1 MTTLHKNSLQQRLEE
16 GMKTLPLTLQ
26 AAIAPLLNDQFSGV
40 ITKEQ
45 FQSLLSQSE
54 LSDKEVRLAL
64 LPLAA
69 AFSVAPISNFYVGA
83 IARGVSGDL
92 YFGANMEFSNVQL
105 GQTIHAEQS
114 AISHAWLHGETG
126 ISDIT
131 INFSPCGHCRQFMN
145 ELTTADSLMVQL
157 PERDEKSLQEY
168 LPESF
173 GPKDLGVE
181 GGLLAAVSHELEFE
195 ATSPLLKH
203 AFDAANRSHA
213 PYSKNISG
221 VALEMNN
228 GNIYHGMYA
237 ENAAFNPSLPPLQV
251 ALIHANMSRE
261 ALSEIKSAALIEHH
275 KGAISHLA
283 ITKSTLEALSPNVAL
298 DYVSL

>member
-1 MTTLHKNSLQQRLEE
+1 MTTLHKDSLQQRLEE
-16 GMKTLPLTLQ
+16 SMKTLPSALQ
-26 AAIAPLLNDQFSGV
+26 SAIAPLINEQFTGV
-40 ITKEQ
+40 IAKEQ
-45 FQSLLSQSE
+45 FLSLLSQSE
-54 LSDKEVRLAL
+54 LSDKELRLAL

-114 AISHAWLHGETG
+114 AISHAWIHGETG
-126 ISDIT
+126 ILDIT

-173 GPKDLGVE
+173 GPKDLGIE
-181 GGLLAAVSHELEFE
+181 GGLLAKVSHKLTFE
-195 ATSPLLKH
+195 SNSPLLIT
-203 AFDAANRSHA
+203 AFEAANRSHA
-213 PYSKNISG
+213 PYSKNFSG

-228 GNIYHGMYA
+228 GNIYSGMYA

-251 ALIHANMSRE
+251 ALVHANMSRE
-261 ALSEIKSAALIEHH
+261 ALSEIKKAALIEDH

-283 ITKSTLEALSPNVAL
+283 ITTCTLKDLSPNMVL
-298 DYVSL
+298 EYVSL